1 MKKSLYDYCVENDQ
15 PHLLA
20 QWDSRKNGQLKPN
33 EILSGSRRK
42 VWWSCEK
49 GHEWLARVDV
59 RVVLG
64 RNCPY
69 CANQKVLVGENDIAT
84 VAPEMAKLWH
94 PTRNGTLKPADIAP
108 GCDKKVWWRCEK
120 GHEWQARVYRIKAG
134 DACPYCSGRRAIPG
148 ETDIATLRPDLMTQ
162 WDFEKNSLDPT
173 EVTIASHDKAWWKCE
188 LGHSWQAAVFSRTK
202 AEKASGCPY
211 CTGKTVLAGFNDLA
225 TLRPDLMTQWDFEK
239 NSLDPTEVTIA
250 SHDKAWWKCELGH
263 SWQAA
268 VFSRTKAEKASGC
281 PYCTG
286 KTVLAG
292 FNDLATLKPKL
303 AEQWHQPLN
312 GELKPEDVTL
322 GSNKKVWWQ
331 CNDGHVWQAYIY
343 ARTKANGTGCPVCAG
358 TVSRK
363 RGERYAATMDEK
375 R

>member
-173 EVTIASHDKAWWKCE
+173 EVTIASHDKVWWKCE

-202 AEKASGCPY
+202 
-211 CTGKTVLAGFNDLA
+211 T
-225 TLRPDLMTQWDFEK
+225 
-239 NSLDPTEVTIA
+239 
-250 SHDKAWWKCELGH
+250 
-263 SWQAA
+263 
-268 VFSRTKAEKASGC
+268 EKASGC

-303 AEQWHQPLN
+303 AEQWYQPLN
-312 GELKPEDVTL
+312 GELKPENVTL